1 MQYSFN
7 QESFMDINGSVNV
20 NSQPAVALRNDPNTS
35 DVKQQATQMQRET
48 QSVDEVTTEQ
58 PVQQSKS
65 VSEDVVNARVSEHQS
80 LASNNHVT
88 ADEAVGS
95 LVDVRV

>member
-1 MQYSFN
+1 
-7 QESFMDINGSVNV
+7 MDINGSVNV
-20 NSQPAVALRNDPNTS
+20 NSQSVALLRNDPNTS
-35 DVKQQATQMQRET
+35 NVQQQASQLQKQT

-58 PVQQSKS
+58 PVQQAKTLN
-65 VSEDVVNARVSEHQS
+65 EDVVNARVSEHQS
-80 LASNNHVT
+80 LASGVQVT